1 MVSLL
6 HLSVVR
12 DTKWSAIM
20 MSKKFLDNV
29 TELRFIIDTLYYRLS
44 MVLCSSIC
52 EVLICV
58 QTSIIIILCE
68 NKMADFE
75 CQQLEIGLEFVH

>member
-1 MVSLL
+1 
-6 HLSVVR
+6 
-12 DTKWSAIM
+12 M
-20 MSKKFLDNV
+20 MSMKFLDNV

-58 QTSIIIILCE
+58 HATSIIIILCE